1 VDKFEEL
8 RGKLVKYEE
17 ISDRIEY
24 EIAAFLNAVS
34 EGDISEETSRKIKAM
49 YKIIGELESLGDSGE
64 SISRILS
71 RRNIHKK
78 AFDAET
84 IKKLEDMAATVD
96 SAYGSMIDNLNASHK
111 GELAE
116 ISNAYNAE
124 DRINHLRD
132 NLRDAEIEEIEEG
145 GKNYQTSVYYM
156 DIVSELEKM
165 GDFMINISQTL
176 EKVFVKR

>member
-1 VDKFEEL
+1 
-8 RGKLVKYEE
+8 
-17 ISDRIEY
+17 
-24 EIAAFLNAVS
+24 
-34 EGDISEETSRKIKAM
+34 M
-49 YKIIGELESLGDSGE
+49 YKIIGELDSLGDSGE

-96 SAYGSMIDNLNASHK
+96 SAYGSMIDNLNAAHK